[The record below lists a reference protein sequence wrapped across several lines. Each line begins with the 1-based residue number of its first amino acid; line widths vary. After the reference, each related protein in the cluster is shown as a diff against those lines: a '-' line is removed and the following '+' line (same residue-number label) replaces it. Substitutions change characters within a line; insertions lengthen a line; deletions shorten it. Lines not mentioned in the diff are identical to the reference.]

1 MGENSILVTGSS
13 GFVGRSVVSTLIK
26 EKNVKCAIHHRSVD
40 SSDPSPAINY
50 FSSELSADFD
60 WTGLLQDISAVV
72 HCAARVHVSVKRSDE
87 ALASFRTVNVAGTLQ
102 LARQAALAGVKR
114 FIFISSI
121 GVLGDQTHDKPFS
134 EDDLPNPHSPYA
146 LSKLEAESGLREIE
160 QRSGM
165 QVVIIRPPMVY
176 GADAPGSFG
185 FLLRCIQMGLPLP
198 LGSIV
203 NNRRSFIFIENLVD
217 FIRLCLDHPAAPGQT
232 FVLADGDDLSTAALI
247 KKLASALGVSA
258 RLISVS
264 PAVLNWCADRA
275 CRAAMA
281 RSLTASLQVDIS
293 KACSLLDWKP
303 PVSLD
308 EGLCR
313 SVKRRH

>member
-1 MGENSILVTGSS
+1 MLENSILVTGSS

-40 SSDPSPAINY
+40 SLDPSPAINY

-60 WTGLLQDISAVV
+60 WTGFLQDISAVV
-72 HCAARVHVSVKRSDE
+72 HCAARVHVSVKRSDD

-121 GVLGDQTHDKPFS
+121 GVLGDQTHDKPFA

-185 FLLRCIQMGLPLP
+185 FFLRCIQMGLPLP

-258 RLISVS
+258 RLIPVS
-264 PAVLNWCADRA
+264 PAVLNWCADRVG
-275 CRAAMA
+275 RAAMV

-313 SVKRRH
+313 SVKRGL